1 MYYDKCGAEEAHLL
15 IFNRKTDVKWEEK
28 VFYREMEYDGVKV
41 GVWGM

>member
-1 MYYDKCGAEEAHLL
+1 L
-15 IFNRKTDVKWEEK
+15 IFNRKTDIKWEEK